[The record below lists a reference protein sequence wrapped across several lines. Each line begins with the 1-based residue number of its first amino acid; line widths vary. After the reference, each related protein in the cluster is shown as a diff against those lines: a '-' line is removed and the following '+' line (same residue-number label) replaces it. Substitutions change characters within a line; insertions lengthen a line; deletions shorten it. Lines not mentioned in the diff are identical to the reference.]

1 MMAKFYSELTQ
12 TLQTFIQ
19 QQQIFFTASAPSQGR
34 VNLSPK
40 GMNTF
45 RCLGAKKVAYLDL
58 TGSGNETSAHIAE
71 NGRLTIMFCSFAGD
85 PLILRLYGQ
94 GEVIRPCDRTWPDWI
109 QYFELLPGK
118 RQIVVLQIESVQTS
132 CGFGVPLYEYQG
144 DREQLTHWAIQ
155 KGTAGL
161 REYQAQK
168 NQVSIDGYPTGL
180 IAEDSGRNGELS

>member
-1 MMAKFYSELTQ
+1 MAKFYSELTQ
-12 TLQTFIQ
+12 TLQSFIQ

-34 VNLSPK
+34 INLSPK

-45 RCLGAKKVAYLDL
+45 RCLGPNRVAYLDL

-71 NGRLTIMFCSFAGD
+71 NGRLTIMFCSFAGH

-94 GEVIRPCDRTWPDWI
+94 GEVIRPRDRTWSDWI
-109 QYFELLPGK
+109 QAFHPLPGT
-118 RQIVVLQIESVQTS
+118 RQIVVLHIESVQTS

-144 DREQLTHWAIQ
+144 DRDQLTNWATQ

-161 REYQAQK
+161 QEYQAQK

-180 IAEDSGRNGELS
+180 MADG